1 LWNLIGFHVCT
12 LIALYGFLREY
23 PVIVLHNRYLNRGTL
38 EEPPRVYEGKRRVYA
53 PYDVASKGTWIGF
66 NEEGLLVAVTNQETE
81 LLEKPARSRGL
92 LAMDLLDGCAS
103 AEEAKGFLTD
113 PDIRW
118 DYRRGNFFV
127 ADAESAWHVV
137 WDKETDVRRLQPGGH
152 VITTLT
158 MFPGVDWTERA
169 EKMWVNV
176 EKRRIRALQLLDGLQ
191 PGNIDGLVASLKEI
205 SADHGAEKGPG
216 SICYHYPT
224 GEYVQ
229 TSSTILAVGADLS
242 ESRIH
247 YCPGNRCEN
256 EFRDYTSIICH

>member
-1 LWNLIGFHVCT
+1 MCT
-12 LIALYGFLREY
+12 LIALYDYLRDY

-38 EEPPRVYEGKRRVYA
+38 EEPPHVYEGRRRVYA

-66 NEEGLLVAVTNQETE
+66 NEDGLLVAVTNQETE

-113 PDIRW
+113 PDVRW

-127 ADAESAWHVV
+127 ADAESAWHIV
-137 WDKETDVRRLQPGGH
+137 WDKETDVRRLAPGGH
-152 VITTLT
+152 VVTTLT
-158 MFPGVDWTERA
+158 MFPGVDWTERV

-176 EKRRIRALQLLDGLQ
+176 EKRRVRALQLLDGLQ
-191 PGNIDGLVASLKEI
+191 PGNVDGLVSSLREV

-229 TSSTILAVGADLS
+229 TSATIIAVGSDVS
-242 ESRIH
+242 QSKIH
-247 YCPGNRCEN
+247 YCPGNHCEN
-256 EFRDYTSIICH
+256 EYNDFSHIISD